1 MRINIHRC
9 PPDAYITAVRVRT
22 YLDEAKLLSYGKKV
36 AVMRQR
42 MGDIGL
48 CCSALP
54 GATKTHK
61 CAGDQMITL

>member
-36 AVMRQR
+36 AT
-42 MGDIGL
+42 IGF
-48 CCSALP
+48 AIIANP
-54 GATKTHK
+54 AVAARATLGGKD
-61 CAGDQMITL
+61 A

>member
-9 PPDAYITAVRVRT
+9 PPDAYITEVRVRT

-42 MGDIGL
+42 MGDIG
-48 CCSALP
+48 
-54 GATKTHK
+54 
-61 CAGDQMITL
+61 

>member
-36 AVMRQR
+36 AVT
-42 MGDIGL
+42 GL
-48 CCSALP
+48 RSCVIDNRHSALP
-54 GATKTHK
+54 GATNTHK

>member
-9 PPDAYITAVRVRT
+9 PPDAYITAVRIRT

-42 MGDIGL
+42 MGDIGDAVAP
-48 CCSALP
+48 CQGGKDA
-54 GATKTHK
+54 
-61 CAGDQMITL
+61 

>member
-36 AVMRQR
+36 AVMTQR
-42 MGDIGL
+42 MGDIG
-48 CCSALP
+48 
-54 GATKTHK
+54 
-61 CAGDQMITL
+61 